1 MCKVGRCGE
10 GAVEHVRVGS
20 DVFLFTD
27 ISIDCVRAPASFS
40 LGGNRSGGLGGRHWE
55 GCWAGLGWAG
65 LGSLVSVILSSP
77 VLFYELLGGLSAS
90 PMPLVYILVRRRDLI
105 NVMEAD
111 LRLGLKSLVQSRHP

>member
-1 MCKVGRCGE
+1 MSDTELLHLLALGVT
-10 GAVEHVRVGS
+10 GAVGLVDGIGRV
-20 DVFLFTD
+20 
-27 ISIDCVRAPASFS
+27 
-40 LGGNRSGGLGGRHWE
+40 
-55 GCWAGLGWAG
+55 AGLGWAG